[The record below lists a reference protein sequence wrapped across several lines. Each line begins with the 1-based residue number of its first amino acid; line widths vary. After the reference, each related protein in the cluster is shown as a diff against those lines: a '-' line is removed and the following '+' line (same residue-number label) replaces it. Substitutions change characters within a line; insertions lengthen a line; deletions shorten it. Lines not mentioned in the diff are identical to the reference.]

1 MSFQKLNH
9 CRNNTTTAPYIV
21 LMELWYP
28 FPYLIFM
35 KFIQYQRMKIFLA
48 IASIVILFTACDD
61 GSEPY
66 IPKPPYK
73 PPIATDTIKSDVRAK
88 AMFDLIVKNYR
99 LSNGLF
105 KESHP
110 TQNGD
115 PSISYLW
122 PYVALVS
129 GVATLSEL
137 EYNVNYAGLSDLYE
151 KYFRTGANGNNI
163 GGYGSSTNGSTGGGT
178 RFYDDNAI
186 VGISL
191 MEAYRIT
198 KEQRFLERASRIV
211 PFLESGFDS
220 FLGGALW
227 WNEDEKNIA
236 GNENSNKPTCSNGY
250 AALFLLEY
258 YKVCPQSEKAAV
270 LSFAKTLYQWLV
282 NNLRDPADKC
292 YWNDKNTSGVIN
304 KTKWTYNTGVMI
316 QNGIRL
322 YQITGEQRYLT
333 EAIESAQG
341 AYDFFVKTRNNIPF
355 TYPDHD
361 PWFNTKLLRGYID
374 LQPYYKNAD
383 NYIQSYYK
391 YINFGYDNSRNSSG
405 FFYEDWTGVSP
416 KRYYILL
423 MQAAVVES
431 YGSLALYFKSK

>member
-1 MSFQKLNH
+1 MRS
-9 CRNNTTTAPYIV
+9 
-21 LMELWYP
+21 
-28 FPYLIFM
+28 IFT
-35 KFIQYQRMKIFLA
+35 IGL
-48 IASIVILFTACDD
+48 IVILFSACDD

-66 IPKPPYK
+66 IPKPPSK
-73 PPIATDTIKSDVRAK
+73 PPVVTDTVKSDVRAK
-88 AMFDLIVKNYR
+88 AVFDLIVQHYK
-99 LSNGLF
+99 LSNGLY

-110 TQNGD
+110 TQSGD

-122 PYVALVS
+122 PFVSLVS
-129 GVATLSEL
+129 GAATLAEL
-137 EYNVNYAGLSDLYE
+137 DYDVNYAGMSDLYE
-151 KYFRTGANGNNI
+151 KYYRTGANGNSI
-163 GGYGSSTNGSTGGGT
+163 GGYGSSTNGFTGGGT

-191 MEAYRIT
+191 MEAYNIT
-198 KEQRFLERASRIV
+198 KEQRFLERAARIV

-220 FLGGALW
+220 MLGGAIW
-227 WNEDEKNIA
+227 WNEDEKNIS
-236 GNENSNKPTCSNGY
+236 GNANSNKPACANGY
-250 AALFLLEY
+250 ATLFLLEY
-258 YKVCPQSEKAAV
+258 YKACPETEKAAV
-270 LSFAKTLYQWLV
+270 LSFAKNLYKWLFE
-282 NNLRDPADKC
+282 NLRDPADKC
-292 YWNDKNTSGVIN
+292 YWNDLNTAGAVN

-316 QNGIRL
+316 QNGVRL
-322 YQITGEQRYLT
+322 YQITGEQRYLN

-383 NYIQSYYK
+383 NYIQAYYK
-391 YINFGYDNSRNSSG
+391 FTNYGYDNARNSSG
-405 FFYEDWTGVSP
+405 FFYEDWTGGSP

-431 YGSLALYFKSK
+431 YGSLALYLKSK